1 MTLKEQLGEQ
11 MKAAMKRKDQGA
23 LTALREL
30 KSLILLEETKGG
42 DKADLSE
49 AEEMALINKALKQ
62 RKESYEMYHGAGK
75 TEQAEEQMAV
85 IKVLETFLP
94 EQLSQEVLEEKI
106 KALIAQVGASSMK
119 DMGKVMG
126 LASKTLAG
134 KADNKS
140 ISETVKRLLS

>member
-49 AEEMALINKALKQ
+49 AEEMTLINKALKQ

-75 TEQAEEQMAV
+75 TAQAEEQMAV

-94 EQLSQEVLEEKI
+94 EQLSQEALEEKI
-106 KALIAQVGASSMK
+106 KVLIAQVGASSMK
-119 DMGKVMG
+119 DMGQVMG
-126 LASKTLAG
+126 LAS
-134 KADNKS
+134 
-140 ISETVKRLLS
+140 